1 MFTLIVFGVLALF
14 VLMAVSTF
22 KTSRNSRLPEEVKMQ
37 RYQAKEAAK
46 ANTGGAIVMFVMIG
60 FVIYAVARAFGVDP
74 GQAPQAVVTSSAEQG
89 AIVGEMLGKEPTDK
103 DITNKLNNELAKLPA
118 H

>member
-1 MFTLIVFGVLALF
+1 MFTLIVFGVLAIL
-14 VLMAVSTF
+14 VIIAVSTF
-22 KTSRNSRLPEEVKMQ
+22 KTSRNSRLPEEIKMQ
-37 RYQAKEAAK
+37 RYQTKQAAK
-46 ANTGGAIVMFVMIG
+46 ANTGGAILMFVMIG

-74 GQAPQAVVTSSAEQG
+74 GQAPQTVVSSSAEQG

-103 DITNKLNNELAKLPA
+103 DIINQLNNKLAKLPI